1 MGTDFSGQVVMV
13 TGASRGIG
21 REIAR
26 QFAERGA
33 GIALHYHKNRNA
45 AEQTL
50 SELRGNTHQIFQADL
65 LSHLYF

>member
-1 MGTDFSGQVVMV
+1 MGTEFSDKVVLV

-33 GIALHYHKNRNA
+33 RLVVHDHQNRRA

-50 SELRGNTHQIFQADL
+50 AEVPAGESAYVVLGFGRKAGV
-65 LSHLYF
+65 